1 MSASKGRRNVLD
13 QLGKIGGGA
22 VEQPDVVESKEE
34 AEQKSKHDRPSRRGK
49 KALGAHFDPVVVMEL
64 KILAAK
70 QDRTLQ
76 SLVGESLNLLFEKY
90 GMDTIAPE

>member
-1 MSASKGRRNVLD
+1 MAVSKGRRNVLD
-13 QLGKIGGGA
+13 QLGKIGGA
-22 VEQPDVVESKEE
+22 AESDSPADKKKEG
-34 AEQKSKHDRPSRRGK
+34 EQKSKHDRPSRAGK
-49 KALGAHFDPVVVMEL
+49 KALGAHFDPVVVKEL

-90 GMDTIAPE
+90 GVDPVAPE

>member
-1 MSASKGRRNVLD
+1 MAASKGRRNVLD
-13 QLGKIGGGA
+13 QLGKIGGA
-22 VEQPDVVESKEE
+22 ATAPEPVTEVKEESK
-34 AEQKSKHDRPSRRGK
+34 QKSKHDRPSRKGK
-49 KALGAHFDPVVVMEL
+49 KALGAHFDPVVVREL

>member
-1 MSASKGRRNVLD
+1 MAASKGRRNVLD
-13 QLGKIGGGA
+13 QLGKIGGAAEPELA
-22 VEQPDVVESKEE
+22 VETKQES
-34 AEQKSKHDRPSRRGK
+34 EQKRDHDRPSRKGK
-49 KALGAHFDPVVVMEL
+49 KALGAHFDPVVVKEL

-90 GMDTIAPE
+90 GVDTIAPE

>member
-13 QLGKIGGGA
+13 QLGKIGGA
-22 VEQPDVVESKEE
+22 AEPEPVVETKEE
-34 AEQKSKHDRPSRRGK
+34 GKQKSKHDRPSRKGK

>member
-1 MSASKGRRNVLD
+1 MAVSKGRRNVLD
-13 QLGKIGGGA
+13 QLGKIGSA
-22 VEQPDVVESKEE
+22 AESDSPADMKKEG
-34 AEQKSKHDRPSRRGK
+34 EQKSKHDRPSRAGK
-49 KALGAHFDPVVVMEL
+49 KALGAHFDPVVVKEL

-90 GMDTIAPE
+90 GVDPVAPE

>member
-13 QLGKIGGGA
+13 QLGKIGSAAEPESA
-22 VEQPDVVESKEE
+22 VKMKEE
-34 AEQKSKHDRPSRRGK
+34 RKKKSEHDRPSRKGK

>member
-1 MSASKGRRNVLD
+1 MAASKGRRNVLD
-13 QLGKIGGGA
+13 QLGKIGGA
-22 VEQPDVVESKEE
+22 TESKSVPETKQE
-34 AEQKSKHDRPSRRGK
+34 SEQKNKHDRPSRKGK
-49 KALGAHFDPVVVMEL
+49 KALGAHFDPVVVKEL

-90 GMDTIAPE
+90 GVDAIAPE

>member
-1 MSASKGRRNVLD
+1 MAASKGRRNVLD
-13 QLGKIGGGA
+13 QLGKIGGA
-22 VEQPDVVESKEE
+22 AAPELVVETNQES
-34 AEQKSKHDRPSRRGK
+34 EQKSEHDRPSRRGK
-49 KALGAHFDPVVVMEL
+49 KALGAHFDPVVVKEL

-90 GMDTIAPE
+90 GVDTIAPE

>member
-13 QLGKIGGGA
+13 QLGKIGSA
-22 VEQPDVVESKEE
+22 
-34 AEQKSKHDRPSRRGK
+34 AEQSDSVELKEDTKEKSKHDRPSRKGK

-90 GMDTIAPE
+90 GMDTVAPE

>member
-13 QLGKIGGGA
+13 QLGKIGGIAEPGPVA
-22 VEQPDVVESKEE
+22 ETKEE
-34 AEQKSKHDRPSRRGK
+34 SNQKNKHDRPSRTGK
-49 KALGAHFDPVVVMEL
+49 KALGAHFDPLVVMEL